1 MAGGGGVGQNAA
13 PLSNG
18 GGGNLL
24 ASGFASTELR
34 PQASFDG
41 VAPVLEGGLRTGGPG
56 MGPPREMVQQ
66 LAPQQQI
73 SPFSGFTGVADYSPT
88 ATGNSGIF
96 SGGTPGQGQANFQV
110 SDAQKASL
118 LAQQAQRDQQV
129 QRVQMAPQISP
140 FVQQMMMQR
149 QMPQFNPFQQ
159 QMRGLPAALM
169 QMQGRLNQPMMRGPM
184 PQYQNP
190 ALGFR
195 PNMQQVQQN
204 LNRVQPSVA
213 YQRRLAP
220 EEAAQQL
227 ITGSYD
233 VGYGSGGG

>member
-1 MAGGGGVGQNAA
+1 MSGGGQGIGQGLVNQ
-13 PLSNG
+13 G
-18 GGGNLL
+18 IKMG
-24 ASGFASTELR
+24 
-34 PQASFDG
+34 G
-41 VAPVLEGGLRTGGPG
+41 VAPQPSVPGYIAPSELSQGPVNHIAPAFTGPRTGGPG

-66 LAPQQQI
+66 LAPQQ
-73 SPFSGFTGVADYSPT
+73 
-88 ATGNSGIF
+88 
-96 SGGTPGQGQANFQV
+96 
-110 SDAQKASL
+110 
-118 LAQQAQRDQQV
+118 
-129 QRVQMAPQISP
+129 QISP

-204 LNRVQPSVA
+204 LNRVQPSVYKTDLDA
-213 YQRRLAP
+213 AKARIAEL
-220 EEAAQQL
+220 EGAQQSQP
-227 ITGSYD
+227 ITGGFD